1 MKLPNKTQLEKHG
14 TTINATMLVDE
25 TLPYL
30 DGHFERKAVL
40 PGVVHTGWAIAIA
53 EKVLG
58 KDFSCH
64 ALKSVKCTRLV
75 LPPVE
80 MKMTINYNE
89 EKGQIKFRSDL
100 NSGKCASG
108 IIMVGQ
114 GSDH

>member
-1 MKLPNKTQLEKHG
+1 M
-14 TTINATMLVDE
+14 NATMLVDE

-53 EKVLG
+53 EKMLD
-58 KDFSCH
+58 KNFSCH
-64 ALKSVKCTRLV
+64 ALKSVKCTQLV

-80 MKMTINYNE
+80 IKMSIHYNE

-100 NSGKCASG
+100 ASGKCASG
-108 IIMVGQ
+108 IIMVEQ
-114 GSDH
+114 